1 MVMTRYAYEVEGIV
15 LPVPVSGDVTLELCN
30 TAARWGEPDRK
41 EYLRGYDELV
51 VWARE
56 SGLVDAGAAGRLRAK
71 ARARPA
77 PASAV
82 LARALRLREAV
93 YATAL
98 GGDAWDA

>member
-1 MVMTRYAYEVEGIV
+1 MVSTGTYAYEVDGVV

-30 TAARWGEPDRK
+30 TAAGWGEPHRK

-56 SGLVDAGAAGRLRAK
+56 SGLVDGGAARQLRTEAQ
-71 ARARPA
+71 ARPA
-77 PASAV
+77 AAAAV
-82 LARALRLREAV
+82 LGRALRLREAV

-98 GGDAWDA
+98 GGD